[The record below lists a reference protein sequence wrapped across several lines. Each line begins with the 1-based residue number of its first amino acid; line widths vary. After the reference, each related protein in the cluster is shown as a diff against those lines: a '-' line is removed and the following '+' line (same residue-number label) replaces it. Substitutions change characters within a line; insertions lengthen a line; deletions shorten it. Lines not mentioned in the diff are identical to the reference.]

1 MADTPLS
8 LQTVLSGEIQGGTTL
23 EQLPDVPCVQVKF
36 RALASNSGNVYIGGS
51 GVTVP
56 DGVTDATSGYEL
68 DAGQDTDWIPVE
80 NLNKLYRIS
89 DNNGDDLV
97 YIALR

>member
-8 LQTVLSGEIQGGTTL
+8 LQVVVSGEIQGGTTAA
-23 EQLPDVPCVQVKF
+23 QLPDIPCVIVKF

-51 GVTVP
+51 GVTIP
-56 DGVTDATSGYEL
+56 DGVTDTTSGFEL

-80 NLNKLYRIS
+80 NLSKLFMIT
-89 DNNGDDLV
+89 DNNGDDVV